1 MPIRKYHFLIWM
13 GLGILALTGLLFFI
27 PATKASAQ
35 CGSQASSCKNCH
47 EVQGQDPVNN
57 DGKSWHTA
65 HAFGDFCYACH
76 GGNNTSTDK
85 AAAHTGMVAPLAD
98 VKTACQSCHPNDLEA
113 RVKVYSDVLGV
124 PASSAAGPTP
134 AATGAVPAATPT
146 SLPASAG
153 SNAGTSAG
161 GGTLID
167 TSSTNVIDYN
177 QQYETS
183 VLGRR
188 LINWGDVIVGLLI
201 IVILAGGGTY
211 VYWNERKLR
220 GLPFRKAAA
229 KPAGSLAT
237 VEIPVVEGY
246 SPEVTALLPQIAKLS
261 PVGLHALKRL
271 LENPEQANEMLHS
284 LSRLDPELIRRIRTL
299 DEGSRAMLLAL
310 SGD

>member
-1 MPIRKYHFLIWM
+1 MPIRKYHFLISI
-13 GLGILALTGLLFFI
+13 GLGILGLAGLLFLL

-47 EVQGQDPVNN
+47 EVQAKDPVNN

-76 GGNNTSTDK
+76 GGNNTSMDK
-85 AAAHTGMVAPLAD
+85 ATAHTGMVAPLSD

-113 RVKVYSDVLGV
+113 RVKVYTDILGV
-124 PASSAAGPTP
+124 PANSAAGSTP
-134 AATGAVPAATPT
+134 AATGAAPAATPT
-146 SLPASAG
+146 SVSSA
-153 SNAGTSAG
+153 AG
-161 GGTLID
+161 GTTGTTAGGSTVID

-177 QQYETS
+177 QRYEAT

-188 LINWGDVIVGLLI
+188 FINWGDVIVGLLI
-201 IVILAGGGTY
+201 VLILAGGGTY

-220 GLPFRKAAA
+220 GLPFRRASA
-229 KPAGSLAT
+229 KPDAMLTTG
-237 VEIPVVEGY
+237 EIPVIEGY
-246 SPEVTALLPQIAKLS
+246 SPEVTALLPYIVKLN

-284 LSRLDPELIRRIRTL
+284 LSRLDPELVRRIRSL
-299 DEGSRAMLLAL
+299 DDDSRAMLLAL